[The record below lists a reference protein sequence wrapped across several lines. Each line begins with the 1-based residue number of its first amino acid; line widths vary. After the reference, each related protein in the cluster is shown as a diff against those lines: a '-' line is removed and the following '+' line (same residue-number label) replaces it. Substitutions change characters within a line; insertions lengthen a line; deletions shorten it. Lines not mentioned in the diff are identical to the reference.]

1 MKKILI
7 AVGLAALV
15 TSAGAQGL
23 INFFNSPA
31 TLITLRDDQGN
42 SLGNMPG
49 VAGQYY
55 FQLFVAPAGTS
66 TDGALFQPSIMG
78 TNQASAG
85 RFSGGAN
92 VGVAGAPAGQTRA
105 ILVRGW
111 SASYGADYAAALAA
125 WNSGVVGY
133 MGSSVVA
140 PNFVFG
146 GFDGIGTIPTSPAF
160 GGSFGI
166 QGGFAL
172 AAPAVVPEPS
182 SMVLAGLGAA
192 SLLLFRRRK

>member
-7 AVGLAALV
+7 TLGFAALV
-15 TSAGAQGL
+15 SGASAQGL

-31 TLITLRDDQGN
+31 TLITLRDGGGVDQG
-42 SLGNMPG
+42 SIPG

-55 FQLFVAPAGTS
+55 FQLFVAPAGTL
-66 TDGALFQPSIMG
+66 TDGAAFIAKGYG

-92 VGVAGAPAGQTRA
+92 VGVAGSPAGGTSA

-111 SASYGADYAAALAA
+111 SASYGLDYATALAA
-125 WNSGVVGY
+125 WNSGAPGY
-133 MGSSVVA
+133 LGSSAIA

-146 GFDGIGTIPTSPAF
+146 GFDGTGTIPTSPAF
-160 GGSFGI
+160 GGSAGI
-166 QGGFAL
+166 QSGFSL
-172 AAPAVVPEPS
+172 NAAVPEPS
-182 SMVLAGLGAA
+182 SIVLAGLGAA
-192 SLLLFRRRK
+192 SLLMFRRRK